1 MDLVQENIKKLKEI
15 FPEAFVEGE
24 VDFDVLRQI
33 FGGGVDTS
41 KERYSLNWN
50 GKSEARQ
57 RAQEVS
63 TGTLRPAKE
72 ESKNW
77 DNTENIYIEGDNLEV
92 LKLLQ
97 KSYHG
102 KIKMIYIDPPYNTG
116 SDFIY
121 NDDFSQSEEEYKE
134 ISGNYDEEG
143 NRAVLG
149 GQIGKTGY
157 PSYGILSGL
166 LLNFD
171 HNDNEIIELED
182 SGKGL
187 GVEIDV
193 SNAKTLPE
201 EAKLTP
207 PIKGTDDNID
217 ALVKDGQ
224 LKNVI
229 KSDGGSPKAKINYN
243 LEIERG
249 EYWKYK

>member
-1 MDLVQENIKKLKEI
+1 MKKKILVIISILFISLLAGFVYMTQIHSSTGLGRKEEKIIKHGFRLLEEQIGTYIKENYSGISKIEFSPI
-15 FPEAFVEGE
+15 FIQGGKDNPPFTA
-24 VDFDVLRQI
+24 DVLLVI
-33 FGGGVDTS
+33 
-41 KERYSLNWN
+41 
-50 GKSEARQ
+50 
-57 RAQEVS
+57 
-63 TGTLRPAKE
+63 
-72 ESKNW
+72 
-77 DNTENIYIEGDNLEV
+77 
-92 LKLLQ
+92 
-97 KSYHG
+97 
-102 KIKMIYIDPPYNTG
+102 
-116 SDFIY
+116 
-121 NDDFSQSEEEYKE
+121 
-134 ISGNYDEEG
+134 YDEEG

-201 EAKLTP
+201 EAKLIP

-224 LKNVI
+224 LKNII

>member
-1 MDLVQENIKKLKEI
+1 MKKKFLVIISILLILLSAGFVYMTQFHSSTGLDQKEEKIIKHGFRLLEEQIGTYIKENYSGISKIEFSPI
-15 FPEAFVEGE
+15 FIQGGKDNPPFTA
-24 VDFDVLRQI
+24 DVLP
-33 FGGGVDTS
+33 V
-41 KERYSLNWN
+41 
-50 GKSEARQ
+50 
-57 RAQEVS
+57 
-63 TGTLRPAKE
+63 
-72 ESKNW
+72 
-77 DNTENIYIEGDNLEV
+77 IY
-92 LKLLQ
+92 
-97 KSYHG
+97 
-102 KIKMIYIDPPYNTG
+102 
-116 SDFIY
+116 
-121 NDDFSQSEEEYKE
+121 DD
-134 ISGNYDEEG
+134 EG

-149 GQIGKTGY
+149 GQSGKTGY

-224 LKNVI
+224 LKNII

>member
-1 MDLVQENIKKLKEI
+1 MKKKFLVIISILLILLSAGFVYMTQFHSSTGLDQKEEKIIKHGFRLLEEQIGTYIKENYSGISKIEFSPI
-15 FPEAFVEGE
+15 FIQGGKDNPPFTA
-24 VDFDVLRQI
+24 DVLP
-33 FGGGVDTS
+33 V
-41 KERYSLNWN
+41 
-50 GKSEARQ
+50 
-57 RAQEVS
+57 
-63 TGTLRPAKE
+63 
-72 ESKNW
+72 
-77 DNTENIYIEGDNLEV
+77 IY
-92 LKLLQ
+92 
-97 KSYHG
+97 
-102 KIKMIYIDPPYNTG
+102 
-116 SDFIY
+116 
-121 NDDFSQSEEEYKE
+121 DD
-134 ISGNYDEEG
+134 EG

-224 LKNVI
+224 LKNII

>member
-1 MDLVQENIKKLKEI
+1 MKKKILLIFSALIILFSTGFVYMTQFHSSTGLDRKEEKIIKHGFRLLEEQIGTYIKENYSGISKIEFSPI
-15 FPEAFVEGE
+15 FIQGGKDNPPFTA
-24 VDFDVLRQI
+24 DVLP
-33 FGGGVDTS
+33 V
-41 KERYSLNWN
+41 
-50 GKSEARQ
+50 
-57 RAQEVS
+57 
-63 TGTLRPAKE
+63 
-72 ESKNW
+72 
-77 DNTENIYIEGDNLEV
+77 IY
-92 LKLLQ
+92 
-97 KSYHG
+97 
-102 KIKMIYIDPPYNTG
+102 
-116 SDFIY
+116 
-121 NDDFSQSEEEYKE
+121 DD
-134 ISGNYDEEG
+134 EG

-224 LKNVI
+224 LKNII